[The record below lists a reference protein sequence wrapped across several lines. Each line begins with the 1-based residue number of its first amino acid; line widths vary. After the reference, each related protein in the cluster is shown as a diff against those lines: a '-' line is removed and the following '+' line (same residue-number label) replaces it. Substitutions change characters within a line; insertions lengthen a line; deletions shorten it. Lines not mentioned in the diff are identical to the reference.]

1 MVKSPFPIIYW
12 QFLDIYSISRHTQI
26 SYWWFN
32 IFHHFQKSYHPHD
45 IPMVGV
51 LSSKKQRTRAFAP
64 RNHGAS
70 VALSSMISKT
80 SRARR
85 RTALAAQRPGAR
97 SKSLGIQQMRHVLYT
112 VSVDIKDLWR
122 IWI

>member
-1 MVKSPFPIIYW
+1 
-12 QFLDIYSISRHTQI
+12 
-26 SYWWFN
+26 
-32 IFHHFQKSYHPHD
+32 
-45 IPMVGV
+45 
-51 LSSKKQRTRAFAP
+51 
-64 RNHGAS
+64 
-70 VALSSMISKT
+70 MISKT